1 MKPEKLTSTIIQYYQ
16 KIKSLIN
23 RVKVRIKK
31 FLHKVNEY
39 IKEDYGIDLSRTKF
53 IFKFIRENILFRII
67 FDFLILILSILV
79 AIGWAGSVLVL
90 TLTHPVFMV
99 LYLSI
104 SILSLTIIL
113 EYDNFK
119 YWFKSSVD
127 FIPKNIRR
135 NKWLT

>member
-1 MKPEKLTSTIIQYYQ
+1 MKLEKLTSMISQYYQ

-23 RVKVRIKK
+23 RVIVRIKK

-39 IKEDYGIDLSRTKF
+39 IKEDYGIDLSRIRF
-53 IFKFIRENILFRII
+53 IFKFIRENTLLRII
-67 FDFLILILSILV
+67 FDFLILIIFILV

-90 TLTHPVFMV
+90 TLTHPVFIV
-99 LYLSI
+99 LYLVI

-113 EYDNFK
+113 EYDNFN

-135 NKWLT
+135 NK

>member
-1 MKPEKLTSTIIQYYQ
+1 MKLEKLTSMISQYYQ

-23 RVKVRIKK
+23 RVIVRIKK

-39 IKEDYGIDLSRTKF
+39 IKEDYGIDLSRIRF
-53 IFKFIRENILFRII
+53 IFKFIRENTLLRII
-67 FDFLILILSILV
+67 FDFLILIIFILV

-90 TLTHPVFMV
+90 TLTHPVFIV
-99 LYLSI
+99 LYLVI

-113 EYDNFK
+113 EYDNFN